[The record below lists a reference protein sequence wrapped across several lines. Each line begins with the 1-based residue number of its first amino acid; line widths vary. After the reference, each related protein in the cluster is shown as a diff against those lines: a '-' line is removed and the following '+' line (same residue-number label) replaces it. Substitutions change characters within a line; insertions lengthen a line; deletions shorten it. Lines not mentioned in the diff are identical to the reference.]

1 MDLIVGM
8 KDWPYSE
15 DVVPLKEVA
24 KTLGMPLEE
33 LKIRGR
39 SKRSSLHRVEGDG
52 GLDQGEGGDGLH
64 RDVLGGKGGIEAG
77 EADHSGLI

>member
-39 SKRSSLHRVEGDG
+39 SKRSSLHRVEGERG
-52 GLDQGEGGDGLH
+52 FDQGKGGDGFH
-64 RDVLGGKGGIEAG
+64 RDVFRGERGVKTG
-77 EADHSGLI
+77 EADHPRGL